1 MKKLI
6 TGLVLVGAVSTLL
19 CVQIPYGPCWLS
31 KQCNYKEK
39 GAVSQIAAAPGCQR
53 EQAGASLA
61 WALADDQTKK
71 DGGGKKEESPAKEG
85 PEKKGKPNPAAGGDR
100 KADPQAT
107 GKITGEVVLK
117 GKLPK
122 LEPLKIKADHRD
134 RAFCGA
140 EVPNERLIVNDKK
153 QVANAVVSL
162 NIKPAA
168 KAKPRE
174 LELTNDKCRFVP
186 HVQATT
192 VGSIIKISNKDEG
205 VLHSAHAY
213 LGAEFNIA
221 ISSSSKPVEKKLNR
235 AGRVVI
241 KCDTHEWMQ
250 ADIQVF
256 PHDFF
261 AVTGVDGKFSLE
273 GIPPGEYE
281 LMAWQE
287 ACEEVKQ
294 KIKVEAG
301 KTAEIKVEVTAFED

>member
-1 MKKLI
+1 MKKLV

-19 CVQIPYGPCWLS
+19 CLETLNGPCWLS

-39 GAVSQIAAAPGCQR
+39 GEVSQFAAAPCCPR
-53 EQAGASLA
+53 EQEGSTLA
-61 WALADDQTKK
+61 WAMADDQA
-71 DGGGKKEESPAKEG
+71 KKEEAPAKED
-85 PEKKGKPNPAAGGDR
+85 PEKKDKPNPAQGGDR

-107 GKITGEVVLK
+107 GKIAGEVVLK
-117 GKLPK
+117 GKPPK
-122 LEPLKIKADHRD
+122 LEPLKIKPEHKD
-134 RAFCGA
+134 RPFCGA
-140 EVPNERLIVNDKK
+140 EVPNERLIVNDKM
-153 QVANAVVSL
+153 QVASAVVSL
-162 NIKPAA
+162 VIKKPAA

-186 HVQATT
+186 HVQAAT
-192 VGSIIKISNKDEG
+192 VGSILKISNKDEG

-221 ISSSSKPVEKKLNR
+221 ISSSSKPVEKKLSR
-235 AGRVVI
+235 AGWVVM

-250 ADIQVF
+250 AHLQVF

-261 AVTGVDGKFSLE
+261 AVTGADGKFSIE

-281 LMAWQE
+281 LAAWQE
-287 ACEEVKQ
+287 ACEELKQ

-301 KTAEIKVEVTAFED
+301 KTAELKVELTAYEE